1 MRTVCPRRRS
11 WQNWV
16 WKNSVKKIDVQ
27 VKMFMKFRKYL
38 PSDSVDGRAVVS
50 LEKGS
55 TLQDLMRTLGIPE
68 DEKGTAVIN
77 GISYGVT
84 ETQVLAD
91 GDVVSF
97 FAPVAGG

>member
-1 MRTVCPRRRS
+1 M
-11 WQNWV
+11 
-16 WKNSVKKIDVQ
+16 KKIDVQ
-27 VKMFMKFRKYL
+27 VKMFMKFKEYL
-38 PSDSVDGRAVVS
+38 PPGSVNGRAEVS
-50 LEKGS
+50 LEKGA
-55 TLQDLMRTLGIPE
+55 TLQDLMSTLGIPK

-84 ETQVLAD
+84 ETQVLED

>member
-1 MRTVCPRRRS
+1 
-11 WQNWV
+11 
-16 WKNSVKKIDVQ
+16 
-27 VKMFMKFRKYL
+27 MFMKFGKYL
-38 PSDSVDGRAVVS
+38 PPGSVDGRAVVS
-50 LEKGS
+50 LEKGA
-55 TLQDLMRTLGIPE
+55 TLQDLMGILGIPK
-68 DEKGTAVIN
+68 DERGTAVIN